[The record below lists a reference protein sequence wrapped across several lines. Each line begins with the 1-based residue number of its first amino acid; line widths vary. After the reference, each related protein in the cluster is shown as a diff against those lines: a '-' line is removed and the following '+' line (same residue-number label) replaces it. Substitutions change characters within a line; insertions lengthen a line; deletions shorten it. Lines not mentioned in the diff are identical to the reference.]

1 MESNLK
7 ETILKDYK
15 EYCKLE
21 DNPNEISLYH
31 KKIYLLPAYISAVNA
46 ANDLYGAEV
55 FKINIYSNSSFC
67 VVRNKDLL
75 NSIIYKF
82 ENIAEDLE
90 GFLFKV
96 YDVDIV
102 NSFKNFSIE
111 EIYELISKQN
121 ILIEKITNES
131 IFKKNPIIKEL
142 LDKTLSSIS
151 YGERILL
158 DIERLIN
165 ANRKEN

>member
-15 EYCKLE
+15 EYCRLE
-21 DNPNEISLYH
+21 DNPNEKSLYH
-31 KKIYLLPAYISAVNA
+31 KKIYLLPAYISAVKA

-55 FKINIYSNSSFC
+55 FKINIYSNDAFC
-67 VVRNKDLL
+67 IVRNKDLIIP
-75 NSIIYKF
+75 IIYKF
-82 ENIAEDLE
+82 EDVAENLE
-90 GFLFKV
+90 MFLFKV
-96 YDVDIV
+96 YGSDIV
-102 NSFKNFSIE
+102 KSFESFSIE

-121 ILIEKITNES
+121 ILIEKIINES
-131 IFKKNPIIKEL
+131 VFEKNPIIKDL
-142 LDKTLSSIS
+142 LDKTLLSIK
-151 YGERILL
+151 YGEKILL

>member
-46 ANDLYGAEV
+46 VNDLYGEKV
-55 FKINIYSNSSFC
+55 FKINIYSNNAFC
-67 VVRNKDLL
+67 IVRNKDLIT
-75 NSIIYKF
+75 SVVYKF
-82 ENIAEDLE
+82 EDIVENLE
-90 GFLFKV
+90 MFLFKV
-96 YDVDIV
+96 YGSDIV
-102 NSFKNFSIE
+102 KSFESFSIE

-131 IFKKNPIIKEL
+131 VFEKNPIIKDL
-142 LDKTLSSIS
+142 LDKTLLSIK
-151 YGERILL
+151 YGEKILL

>member
-15 EYCKLE
+15 EYCRLE
-21 DNPNEISLYH
+21 DNPNETSLYH
-31 KKIYLLPAYISAVNA
+31 KEIYLLPAYISAVKA

-55 FKINIYSNSSFC
+55 FKINIYSNDAFC
-67 VVRNKDLL
+67 IVRNKDLIIP
-75 NSIIYKF
+75 IIYKF
-82 ENIAEDLE
+82 EDVAENLE
-90 GFLFKV
+90 MFLFKV
-96 YDVDIV
+96 YGSDIV
-102 NSFKNFSIE
+102 KSFESFSIE

-121 ILIEKITNES
+121 ILIEKIINES
-131 IFKKNPIIKEL
+131 VFEKNPIIKDL
-142 LDKTLSSIS
+142 LDKTLLSIK
-151 YGERILL
+151 YGEKILL

>member
-1 MESNLK
+1 MELNLK

-15 EYCKLE
+15 EYCRLE

-31 KKIYLLPAYISAVNA
+31 KEIYLLPAYISAVKA
-46 ANDLYGAEV
+46 ANDIYGEEV
-55 FKINIYSNSSFC
+55 FKINIYSNNAFC
-67 VVRNKDLL
+67 IVRNKDLIIP
-75 NSIIYKF
+75 IIYKF
-82 ENIAEDLE
+82 EDVAEDLE
-90 GFLFKV
+90 MFLFKV
-96 YDVDIV
+96 YGRDIV
-102 NSFKNFSIE
+102 NSFKDFSIE
-111 EIYELISKQN
+111 EIYELVSTQN

-131 IFKKNPIIKEL
+131 VFEKNPIIKDLIDKIL
-142 LDKTLSSIS
+142 LSIK